1 MPLNISNV
9 TQSGALDSIKST
21 LLDNNIA
28 AAFGLNSNN
37 DNLLQFHNRFGT
49 NSVFLPDKK
58 TFIIRTQNYFSVG
71 FKFLPGNSKVLNLFG
86 QSLLEKTPE
95 DLKYFIQEVNLP
107 NIRSYTREQQIG
119 SGFMEG
125 SIAGHIVIPS
135 SRTFD
140 ISFLNTE
147 FSLHEHCFY
156 YWLKETTSNEW
167 IYTVV
172 DGDSEFSNVRPFT
185 KADILISFTS
195 MKTNEQ
201 LHSIILTDCF
211 PIEIKSPTINQKMDA
226 DSPWRAVTF
235 AFNNIYVSSP
245 FVGSNWQSK
254 LKTNVIEDVFNS
266 YAGNKISNAVTEKV
280 SNTTNSFSNSNIGG
294 IVNRQ

>member
-1 MPLNISNV
+1 MPINIANV
-9 TQSGALDSIKST
+9 TQAGALDSLKNT

-28 AAFGLNSNN
+28 AAFGINSNN

-58 TFIIRTQNYFSVG
+58 TFIIRTQNYFSVA
-71 FKFLPGNSKVLNLFG
+71 FKFIPGNSKVLNLF
-86 QSLLEKTPE
+86 STTLMEKNA
-95 DLKYFIQEVNLP
+95 DALKYFIQEVKLP
-107 NIRSYTREQQIG
+107 NIRSFNKESQVG
-119 SGFMEG
+119 AGFMEG
-125 SIAGHIVIPS
+125 SIAGHLVIPEA
-135 SRTFD
+135 RTFS

-156 YWLKETTSNEW
+156 YWLKETATNRW
-167 IYTVV
+167 IYT
-172 DGDSEFSNVRPFT
+172 DIKDDSDMINVKPYS

-195 MKTNEQ
+195 MKTNEL

-211 PIEIKSPTINQKMDA
+211 PIQVNTPDINQKME
-226 DSPWRAVTF
+226 PNLTREVQF

-245 FVGSNWQSK
+245 FVGENWQNK

-266 YAGNKISNAVTEKV
+266 YIGNTISNKV
-280 SNTTNSFSNSNIGG
+280 SQATAGLANSFSNSGLGNV
-294 IVNRQ
+294 VNRQ